1 MEYESVLLI
10 GGPRDGQWISVTKG
24 VPSIRMVQP
33 IVETLSLPYDE
44 EFKGPLSIVKDVIY
58 TRHPINSSQ
67 GLTTAVYVFEG
78 VDPLVALINGY
89 RKP

>member
-10 GGPRDGQWISVTKG
+10 GGPRDGQWISVING
-24 VPSIRMVQP
+24 IASIRMAQP
-33 IVETLSLPYDE
+33 IVETLSLPYNQ

-58 TRHPINSSQ
+58 TRHPIQSSH
-67 GLTTAVYVFEG
+67 GLKTAVYVFEG